1 MTDACPTCG
10 AVPDWHLLYRRKDWP
25 AGEPQV
31 YWRIVTRHLAA
42 RRCSRFNQGFDFAPL
57 AMELTERQR
66 TGKVVPGSVED
77 GLARRRQVRVQMG
90 LEPPEYERGDAW
102 EGEEAA

>member
-31 YWRIVTRHLAA
+31 YWRIVTRHQAS
-42 RRCSRFNQGFDFAPL
+42 RRCSRFNHGLDFAPL
-57 AMELTERQR
+57 AAELTERQR
-66 TGKVVPGSVED
+66 TGKVVPGSIED
-77 GLARRRQVRVQMG
+77 GQTRRRAVRVQMG
-90 LEPPEYERGDAW
+90 LEVEYERGDAW